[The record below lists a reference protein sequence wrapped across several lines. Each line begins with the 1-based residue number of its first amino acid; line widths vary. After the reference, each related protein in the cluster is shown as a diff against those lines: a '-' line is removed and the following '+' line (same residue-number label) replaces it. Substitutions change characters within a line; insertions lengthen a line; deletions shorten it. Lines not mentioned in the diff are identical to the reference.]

1 MTTYYRL
8 TDTSGTWKVSLH
20 PPDERPVGANHG
32 SEAICMLDDI
42 GTVLVRSTSG
52 RLNTPGG
59 RTEDGESSDETMIR
73 EVREEACAEVTSWQL
88 IAYAR
93 SECLEGEKPGH
104 VMVRDMYVARVQLM
118 PWDCTDEDTSERLI
132 VSLDDLAQIMAV
144 DWPGLDDFSAEL
156 VALAKVALED
166 I

>member
-1 MTTYYRL
+1 MTTYHRL
-8 TDTSGTWKVSLH
+8 TDASGTWKVSLQ
-20 PPDERPVGANHG
+20 PPDERPEGANQG

-42 GTVLVRSTSG
+42 ETVLVRSTSG

-59 RTEDGESSDETMIR
+59 RAEEGESSDETMIR

-88 IAYAR
+88 LGYAR
-93 SECLEGEKPGH
+93 SECLEGERPGH
-104 VMVRDMYVARVQLM
+104 VMVRDMYIARVQLM
-118 PWDCTDEDTSERLI
+118 PWHCTDEETMERLI
-132 VSLDDLAQIMAV
+132 VPLDDLPPIMAV

-156 VALAKVALED
+156 VALAKVALAD